1 MPESR
6 PLFSQNVSF
15 YLWIFDRVRNAS
27 LSGYEKSKYILV
39 LKYNFACT
47 MFPSRIS
54 YENVSHTRKMIV

>member
-39 LKYNFACT
+39 LKYNFA
-47 MFPSRIS
+47 SRIS